1 MRYFSRSEKTIEAM
15 LSVIGKGSIDELFSS
30 INPNDR
36 LKRDLALPLGVDE
49 LTLKKELKPLSIPC
63 SFTSFL
69 GAGAT
74 EHFVPEWVSEQ
85 LRRAEWYTSYT
96 PYQPEVSQGTLQA
109 LFEFQTMVASLFG
122 LPIANASMYDGATA
136 MVEAVLMAHR
146 LNKKPH
152 VAIASTVHPEYRE
165 VLKTYLQ
172 FLPLTLHELPY
183 NPQTGTL
190 DPAELES
197 FIKKNDCSTV
207 IVQSPNF
214 FGQLENQH
222 ELFNIAASNEVLSI
236 SVTTDLSALA
246 AINPPGS
253 IGADIA
259 VGDGLGL
266 LGGLSMGGPG
276 VGLFAIKEAYLRQ
289 MPGRI
294 VGKTVDENNQPGFVL
309 TLSTREQHIR
319 REKATSNICTNHSL
333 MALALTMTL
342 SAYGKNGF
350 FDLGQRNIKKTL
362 FFREKL
368 AHHGIKTAFNGPH
381 YNETVVAFDNA
392 TSVQK
397 ALRMAKDHHIIAGFP
412 LASCFPE
419 LDRHLLVSTTEL
431 VSDQDIETLCDIFSK
446 AFAS

>member
-1 MRYFSRSEKTIEAM
+1 
-15 LSVIGKGSIDELFSS
+15 
-30 INPNDR
+30 
-36 LKRDLALPLGVDE
+36 
-49 LTLKKELKPLSIPC
+49 
-63 SFTSFL
+63 
-69 GAGAT
+69 
-74 EHFVPEWVSEQ
+74 
-85 LRRAEWYTSYT
+85 
-96 PYQPEVSQGTLQA
+96 
-109 LFEFQTMVASLFG
+109 MVASLFA

-183 NPQTGTL
+183 NPKTGTT
-190 DPAELES
+190 DPTELES
-197 FIKKNDCSTV
+197 FIRKNDCGSV

-214 FGQLENQH
+214 FGQLEDQH
-222 ELFNIAASNEVLSI
+222 ELFKIASSHEVLSI
-236 SVTTDLSALA
+236 SVTTDLSALSI
-246 AINPPGS
+246 INPPGNL
-253 IGADIA
+253 GADIA

-276 VGLFAIKEAYLRQ
+276 VGLFAIKDAYLRQ

-294 VGKTVDENNQPGFVL
+294 VGKTVDEHNQPGFVL

-350 FDLGQRNIKKTL
+350 LDLGQRNLKKTL
-362 FFREKL
+362 FFRNKL
-368 AHHGIKTAFNGPH
+368 EQHGIKAAFNGPY
-381 YNETVVAFDNA
+381 YNETLVDLVNA
-392 TSVQK
+392 TTLQK
-397 ALRMAKDHHIIAGFP
+397 ALQMAKDHHIIAGFP
-412 LASCFPE
+412 LGSCFPE
-419 LDRHLLVSTTEL
+419 LNRHLLVSTTEL

-446 AFAS
+446 ALAS